1 MSLTGAAAG
10 AHPTAAGVTVT
21 VRFFAGAQ
29 AAAGTAEEKLV
40 LPAPATVRTLTREL
54 SGRFGADLTRVLA
67 AASYL
72 VDELAAPPDR
82 ALRDGDRI
90 DVLPP
95 FAGG

>member
-1 MSLTGAAAG
+1 MSDGSIR
-10 AHPTAAGVTVT
+10 VT

-29 AAAGTAEEKLV
+29 AAAGTGQEQLT
-40 LPAPATVRTLTREL
+40 LTAPATVGSLAEEL
-54 SGRFGADLTRVLA
+54 SGRFGPDLTRVLA

-72 VDELAAPPDR
+72 VDELAATPARP
-82 ALRDGDRI
+82 LRDGDRI

>member
-1 MSLTGAAAG
+1 M
-10 AHPTAAGVTVT
+10 T